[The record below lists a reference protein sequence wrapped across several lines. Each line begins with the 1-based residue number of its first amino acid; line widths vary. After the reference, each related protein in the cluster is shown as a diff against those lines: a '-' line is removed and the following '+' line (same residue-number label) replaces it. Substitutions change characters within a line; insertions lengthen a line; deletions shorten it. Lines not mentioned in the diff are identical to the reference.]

1 MDIIAI
7 ILCAL
12 KKWKAALIV
21 SIIGGLLVLLIAPFI
36 PIFWISFIIYAITT
50 IISIN
55 AISSQQQRTNTQGH
69 TDASA
74 FVQSADTIEK
84 SLNDLESLYQRG
96 IITEEEYL
104 TSRRKVLG
112 IR

>member
-7 ILCAL
+7 VLCAL

-21 SIIGGLLVLLIAPFI
+21 SVIGGGMVLIVAPFV
-36 PIFWISFIIYAITT
+36 PLFWISLIIYIITT

-55 AISSQQQRTNTQGH
+55 GLRNQEQQENAQGD
-69 TDASA
+69 TYASA
-74 FVQSADTIEK
+74 FTQSPDDVAK
-84 SLNDLESLYQRG
+84 SLNELENLYNRG
-96 IITEEEYL
+96 IITEDEYFA
-104 TSRRKVLG
+104 SRRKVLG